1 MEVKFKLSICSFRLS
16 WNRIYSIPTVI
27 DCQSGSLL
35 SFSLSRIH
43 PDDGFHSFSSSRLT
57 AGPLPSLNSR
67 IFHGRVIPKIRYSCS
82 RRVSAIGPPSA
93 PEKSAAAVINLGAD
107 TFLLITFPSRRL
119 PRKIP
124 HGNPGFARFKRPS
137 NYDPV
142 FLRACYRRLYTGAP
156 NTARRTS
163 LN

>member
-1 MEVKFKLSICSFRLS
+1 MPFPAFLESHLLLSV
-16 WNRIYSIPTVI
+16 PTII
-27 DCQSGSLL
+27 DCQSGSLP
-35 SFSLSRIH
+35 LSRTR

-57 AGPLPSLNSR
+57 PGPLPSLNSR

-93 PEKSAAAVINLGAD
+93 LEKSTAAVINLGAD
-107 TFLLITFPSRRL
+107 TFLLITFPLRRL
-119 PRKIP
+119 PRKTP
-124 HGNPGFARFKRPS
+124 LGNPGLARFKRPS

-142 FLRACYRRLYTGAP
+142 FLRACCRRLYIGAP